1 LVIVSVAPGGA
12 ATVLVVSEELLLDS
26 GSAVVELTVAT
37 FVRSVPSL
45 TDGETVVTS
54 ENSTVPGANVAVEQV
69 TVPFA
74 LAAGVVQ
81 FQPALGETD

>member
-1 LVIVSVAPGGA
+1 M
-12 ATVLVVSEELLLDS
+12 LVVSEELLLDS

-37 FVRSVPSL
+37 LVRCVPSL
-45 TDGETVVTS
+45 TEGETVVTS

-69 TVPFA
+69 NVPVA

-81 FQPALGETD
+81 IQPALGETD